1 MVSHFN
7 YLIKV
12 VYTCDEALT
21 FKHNQDIHRLFY
33 LYPVTIV
40 QRYNKTALG
49 LASLSRAVR
58 HPSKL
63 YMTHEAGVSDV
74 SLVGNLDI
82 QGNFIS
88 KMFILSPSGGNMIQ
102 NCIGGPL
109 LSRIFFLT
117 LKTLFSVE

>member
-1 MVSHFN
+1 MSHFN

-12 VYTCDEALT
+12 TNSCDKGLT
-21 FKHNQDIHRLFY
+21 LKCNQHIHRLFD

-40 QRYNKTALG
+40 QRHNKTAR

-82 QGNFIS
+82 QGNFTCEIS
-88 KMFILSPSGGNMIQ
+88 TLTPSSGNITP
-102 NCIGGPL
+102 NCRRALAGH
-109 LSRIFFLT
+109 SFLPDP
-117 LKTLFSVE
+117 